1 VSIPWKN
8 VEKLEFSG
16 ILFIPEKD
24 QGMLHG
30 ISLEFKEFFEKEF
43 SLFDNFALNNWQSPG
58 WRNGTLCI

>member
-1 VSIPWKN
+1 M
-8 VEKLEFSG
+8 EKLEFSG

-43 SLFDNFALNNWQSPG
+43 SLFLII
-58 WRNGTLCI
+58 LL